1 MSLETQLLTG
11 SSAYF
16 QLARFFITMFVGI
29 AVTRLLLMPLSR
41 KTVKRKG
48 DKKITH
54 SIENLTGIVGLFLTF
69 TVALQAGNF
78 GNLATIIGA
87 IAAALTV
94 AVGFGMRD
102 QVSSVVGGIF
112 IHLDNPFVKG
122 DYIKTGEYEGVVKE
136 VKLRATVLNGNSS
149 EKLVVPNSALT
160 TGAVKNYTK
169 GSKTKTSLEIGI
181 ETLKKEQHEKA
192 LLKATE
198 KHEEILKR
206 PEPKVVLKG
215 LEDGKLNA
223 ELQYWIKDSGS
234 KKDVRSQVLENYVS
248 EAIDKG
254 LIKEEQKEDEKE

>member
-16 QLARFFITMFVGI
+16 QLARFFITMFAGI
-29 AVTRLLLMPLSR
+29 AITRFLLMPLSKR
-41 KTVKRKG
+41 AVKRKG

-69 TVALQAGNF
+69 TIALQAGNF

-149 EKLVVPNSALT
+149 EKLVVPNSTLT
-160 TGAVKNYTK
+160 TGAVKNYTR
-169 GSKTKTSLEIGI
+169 GSKTKTSLEVAL
-181 ETLKKEQHEKA
+181 ETLKQEQHKQALEKA
-192 LLKATE
+192 AKQQDE
-198 KHEEILKR
+198 VLKR
-206 PEPKVVLKG
+206 PEPEVVLKG

-223 ELQYWIKDSGS
+223 ELQYWIRDSGN
-234 KKDVRSQVLENYVS
+234 KKDVRSQVLETYVS

-254 LIKEEQKEDEKE
+254 LIKEEEKKDEE

>member
-16 QLARFFITMFVGI
+16 QLARFFIAMFAGI
-29 AVTRLLLMPLSR
+29 AITKFLLMPLSR
-41 KTVKRKG
+41 KAVNRKD

-54 SIENLTGIVGLFLTF
+54 SIENLTGIIGLFLTF

-112 IHLDNPFVKG
+112 IHLDNPFIKG

-169 GSKTKTSLEIGI
+169 GSKTKTSLEVAL
-181 ETLKKEQHEKA
+181 ETLKQEQHAEALRKA
-192 LLKATE
+192 ADQN
-198 KHEEILKR
+198 EEVLER
-206 PEPKVVLKG
+206 PEPKVVFKG
-215 LEDGKLNA
+215 LEDGKINS
-223 ELQYWIKDSGS
+223 ELQYWIRDSGS
-234 KKDVRSQVLENYVS
+234 KKDVRSQVLEGYVS
-248 EAIDKG
+248 EAIAKG
-254 LIKEEQKEDEKE
+254 LIKEEEKEEE

>member
-1 MSLETQLLTG
+1 MALETQILTG

-16 QLARFFITMFVGI
+16 QLARFFIMMIIGI
-29 AVTRLLLMPLSR
+29 ATTRFILMPLSKR
-41 KTVKRKG
+41 AVKRKD

-69 TVALQAGNF
+69 TIALQAGNF
-78 GNLATIIGA
+78 GSLATIIGA

-122 DYIKTGEYEGVVKE
+122 DYIKTGDIEGVVKE
-136 VKLRATVLNGNSS
+136 VKLRATVLNGDSS
-149 EKLVVPNSALT
+149 EKLVVPNSVLT
-160 TGAVKNYTK
+160 TGPVKNYTK
-169 GSKTKTSLEIGI
+169 GTKTKTSLEIAFD
-181 ETLKKEQHEKA
+181 TLKQEQHLEALKKA
-192 LLKATE
+192 AQQHDE
-198 KHEEILKR
+198 VLKR

-215 LEDGKLNA
+215 LEDGKLNS
-223 ELQYWIKDSGS
+223 ELQYWIKDSVS
-234 KKDVRSQVLENYVS
+234 KKDVRSKVLENYVV

-254 LIKEEQKEDEKE
+254 LIKEEKE